1 MVDVDL
7 LLRGFPGWSSNFG
20 RLGWPSLPLLRAD
33 GKNVLVDAGH
43 HGVMEW
49 LLPALA
55 QRGLAPDDIDMV
67 LLSHTHWDHCLGLP
81 HFPNAEIVVG
91 RREMDWAMSL
101 GPGEDTAVPYLLV
114 HWLAQHP
121 RLRTLQGDAELLPGV
136 LMIDTP
142 GHTPGH
148 MSVIATTDR
157 GKVAL
162 AQDAL
167 KYRSEYVALTADMS
181 MNPAASAASIQK
193 IAALADQ
200 VFPGHDRPFRIEGG
214 RTVYMEELKA
224 EFVAKVGPTLEEETV
239 FSIVFR

>member
-7 LLRGFPGWSSNFG
+7 LLRGFPGWSPNFG
-20 RLGWPSLPLLRAD
+20 RLGWPSLPLIRVN
-33 GKNVLVDAGH
+33 GKNLLVDAGH

-55 QRGLAPDDIDMV
+55 QRGLAPGAIDMV

-91 RREMDWAMSL
+91 EKEMQWAAGL
-101 GPGEDTAVPYLLV
+101 APDETPAVPYVLV
-114 HWLAQHP
+114 QWLARHP
-121 RLRTLQGDAELLPGV
+121 RLRTIRGDTELFPGV

-148 MSVIATTDR
+148 MSVVATTDR
-157 GKVAL
+157 GKVVL

-167 KYRSEYVALTADMS
+167 KYRAEYLTLTADMS
-181 MNPAASAASIQK
+181 MDAAATAASIQK
-193 IAALADQ
+193 LAVLADL
-200 VFPGHDRPFRIEGG
+200 VIPGHDRPFRIEGG
-214 RTVYMEELKA
+214 RAIYTEELKA
-224 EFVAKVGPTLEEETV
+224 EFVAKAGSTLEEETL
-239 FSIVFR
+239 FSIAFR